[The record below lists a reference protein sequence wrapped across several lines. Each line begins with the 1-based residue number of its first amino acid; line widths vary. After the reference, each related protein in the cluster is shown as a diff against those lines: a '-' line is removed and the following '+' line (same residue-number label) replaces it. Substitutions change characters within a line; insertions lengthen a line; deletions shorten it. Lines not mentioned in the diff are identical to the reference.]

1 MNSVWRA
8 NELTFF
14 VVAAPRVFVE
24 LDAAEVEDT
33 RARRAI
39 EPRADRIGPSILDT
53 ICIARAARQYC
64 GIEGLPSCRVVA
76 EVLAEF
82 DEVRVV
88 LASTSYVG

>member
-14 VVAAPRVFVE
+14 VVAMAAPRVFVE

-33 RARRAI
+33 RARRAM

-53 ICIARAARQYC
+53 RCIARAARQYS
-64 GIEGLPSCRVVA
+64 IA
-76 EVLAEF
+76 E
-82 DEVRVV
+82 
-88 LASTSYVG
+88 